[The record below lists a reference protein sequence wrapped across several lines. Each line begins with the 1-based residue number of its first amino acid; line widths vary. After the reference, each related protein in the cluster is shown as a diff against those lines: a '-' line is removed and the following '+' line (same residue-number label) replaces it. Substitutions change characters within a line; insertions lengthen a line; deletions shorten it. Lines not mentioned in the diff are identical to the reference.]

1 MTKAKQRYDEYCEY
15 CKEVM
20 KHCDQ
25 EWKTNC
31 LETFQHILSKCTYFN
46 KIRKYILKSYV
57 INIDEIFKRTK
68 YIKATI
74 DRILWKNENIHQNT
88 KNQQNRFITK

>member
-1 MTKAKQRYDEYCEY
+1 
-15 CKEVM
+15 M

-31 LETFQHILSKCTYFN
+31 LETAQHILCKFPYLN
-46 KIRKYILKSYV
+46 KIRKDILKSYV

-68 YIKATI
+68 DIKAII
-74 DRILWKNENIHQNT
+74 DRIKEFFEKRKYSSEHQKSKNDIYHQ
-88 KNQQNRFITK
+88 IE